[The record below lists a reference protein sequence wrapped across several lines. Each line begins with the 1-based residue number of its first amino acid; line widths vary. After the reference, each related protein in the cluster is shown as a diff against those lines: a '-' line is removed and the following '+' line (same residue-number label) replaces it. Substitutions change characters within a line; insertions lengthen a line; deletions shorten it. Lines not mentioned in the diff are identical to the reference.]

1 MKYSGLIEAIGN
13 TPLIELRGLT
23 PKSGVRIFAKLE
35 GANPTGS
42 LKDRIARFM
51 VEEAERAGT
60 LTRDKIIL
68 EPTSGNTGI
77 ALAMIGRVKG
87 YRVRV
92 VMPNNVSLER
102 RQLLE
107 IYGAEIVESDG
118 RRGTNG
124 SIELATKLAE
134 SPEYFMPYQYGNA
147 MNPRAHYETTGA
159 EIIRDLP
166 DVDIFVAGLGTGGTL
181 MGTGQR
187 LREHNSSVRIVAVE
201 PEQGDLVQG
210 LRSLADGFVPPI
222 LDLSML
228 DRKYLIDSGAAIE
241 GTRALLRTEGIFAGL
256 SSGAVIEGA
265 IRLARGLERG
275 NIVALL
281 ADGGWKYMSTGAWT
295 QDPDQTEVQLED
307 KIWW

>member
-1 MKYSGLIEAIGN
+1 MMYSGLIDAIGN

-23 PKSGVRIFAKLE
+23 PRAGVRIFAKLE

-42 LKDRIARFM
+42 VKDRIARFM
-51 VEEAERAGT
+51 VEGAEKAGT
-60 LTRDKIIL
+60 LTPDKIIL

-92 VMPNNVSLER
+92 VMPDNVSYER

-124 SIELATKLAE
+124 SIELANKLAE
-134 SPEYFMPYQYGNA
+134 NPEYFMPYQYGNS

-166 DVDIFVAGLGTGGTL
+166 DVDVFVAGLGTGGTL

-187 LREHNSSVRIVAVE
+187 LREHNPSVRIVAVE

-222 LDLSML
+222 LDLTLL
-228 DRKYLIDSGAAIE
+228 DRKYLIDSGSAIA

-265 IRLARGLERG
+265 IRLARGMERG

-281 ADGGWKYMSTGAWT
+281 ADGGWKYISTGAWT
-295 QDPDQTEVQLED
+295 QDPGQTEVQLED